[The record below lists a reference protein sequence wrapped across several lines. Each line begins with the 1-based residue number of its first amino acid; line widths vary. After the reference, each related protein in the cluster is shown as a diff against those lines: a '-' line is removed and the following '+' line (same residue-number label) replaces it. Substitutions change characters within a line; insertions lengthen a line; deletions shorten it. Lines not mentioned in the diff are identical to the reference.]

1 MISVASIFNSHFQ
14 PKDQPG
20 KPHPRSLARL
30 LLALPLALILLSG
43 STLEAGAAAS
53 RIKDIVSVEGIRDN
67 LLVPEHDL
75 RQHR

>member
-1 MISVASIFNSHFQ
+1 MISVASIFSSHFR
-14 PKDQPG
+14 PNGQPG
-20 KPHPRSLARL
+20 NQHPRSLPRL
-30 LLALPLALILLSG
+30 LLALPLALVLLSG